1 MIRDFYDLQ
10 SDPPISPG
18 PAGALRSHYGSIGC
32 VPCLV
37 LHIPVAVFIPG
48 SLYFLIPP
56 PSPAAPQT
64 RFSFDGH
71 FVFPRP
77 CVFRCAHAPRLA
89 HPAYAGGRRSLPCPG
104 CRDSRCSEHR
114 DVDIFSNRCF
124 WIPSDEH
131 PEWGHWITR
140 QFCFAFLRD
149 RHAVLWLHP
158 FAIPPAVRGGPFS
171 PHPRPHSLGLLA
183 TAVLTGAR

>member
-71 FVFPRP
+71 SFLSRP

-89 HPAYAGGRRSLPCPG
+89 HPASAGGRRSLPCPG

-114 DVDIFSNRCF
+114 DADIFSNRCF
-124 WIPSDEH
+124 
-131 PEWGHWITR
+131 G
-140 QFCFAFLRD
+140 FLRMNTQSGVTGSQGSS
-149 RHAVLWLHP
+149 VLH
-158 FAIPPAVRGGPFS
+158 F
-171 PHPRPHSLGLLA
+171 
-183 TAVLTGAR
+183 

>member
-1 MIRDFYDLQ
+1 MSSTVIRDFYDLQ

-32 VPCLV
+32 VPCVV

-71 FVFPRP
+71 FVFSLALCFPLRT
-77 CVFRCAHAPRLA
+77 RSASCAPSVCRWTPVAPL
-89 HPAYAGGRRSLPCPG
+89 S
-104 CRDSRCSEHR
+104 
-114 DVDIFSNRCF
+114 
-124 WIPSDEH
+124 
-131 PEWGHWITR
+131 
-140 QFCFAFLRD
+140 
-149 RHAVLWLHP
+149 WL
-158 FAIPPAVRGGPFS
+158 S
-171 PHPRPHSLGLLA
+171 
-183 TAVLTGAR
+183 